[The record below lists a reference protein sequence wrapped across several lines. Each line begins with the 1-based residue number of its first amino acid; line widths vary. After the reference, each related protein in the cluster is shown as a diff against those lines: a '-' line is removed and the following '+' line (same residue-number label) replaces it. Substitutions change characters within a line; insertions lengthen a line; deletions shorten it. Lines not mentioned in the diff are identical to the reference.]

1 MLLLRNIFIDG
12 LLVLASLFFYYFFAI
27 NISVDLEISFILLTV
42 VYCRCLI
49 VALSL
54 GSTASLYFLFLGCF
68 FIFILGG
75 RYFGFSDINL
85 AYTVAGLN
93 LISDELI
100 SKSFTFY
107 SLVLSLINFSYVSS
121 FENGRTAKQLAPKLG
136 FDKLSFDIGRICFF
150 IFAPGTFIK
159 FYLEFK
165 FIGEFGYYAYYSEGV
180 NAPFWVDV
188 SRYLFVISF
197 AILISANAQ
206 WQRVRIYFSLF
217 LIFAVAFLLL
227 GVRSSFVLYTSVL
240 YFVYYNCYPNRPPK
254 ISTLFFVFILMIS
267 LLLFVQFYRQ
277 GWHFELSDNN
287 LLSYFFIS
295 QSNSFYMLPFTMEN
309 LDKFTSNFSVFS
321 PISPEAAIYRSQNL
335 ERLNELGLLGDVISY
350 NVLGDKLFSQGKG
363 LGGNFVAE
371 LYQSGIIV
379 TLIMCVFIGRVIAV
393 FQRDILYNR
402 YFLLISLIVISNAA
416 YMPRSSLFR
425 NFSLLAIL
433 TIVFI
438 VLSIFKYAIK
448 KSNKKLK

>member
-1 MLLLRNIFIDG
+1 M
-12 LLVLASLFFYYFFAI
+12 
-27 NISVDLEISFILLTV
+27 
-42 VYCRCLI
+42 
-49 VALSL
+49 
-54 GSTASLYFLFLGCF
+54 
-68 FIFILGG
+68 
-75 RYFGFSDINL
+75 
-85 AYTVAGLN
+85 
-93 LISDELI
+93 
-100 SKSFTFY
+100 
-107 SLVLSLINFSYVSS
+107 
-121 FENGRTAKQLAPKLG
+121 
-136 FDKLSFDIGRICFF
+136 
-150 IFAPGTFIK
+150 FAPGTFIK

-165 FIGEFGYYAYYSEGV
+165 FISEFGYYAYYSEGV

-197 AILISANAQ
+197 AILVSANAQ

-217 LIFAVAFLLL
+217 LIFAIAFLLL

-309 LDKFTSNFSVFS
+309 LDKFTSDFSVFS
-321 PISPEAAIYRSQNL
+321 PISPEAAIYRSQNV

-350 NVLGDKLFSQGKG
+350 HVLGDKLFSQGKG

-402 YFLLISLIVISNAA
+402 YF
-416 YMPRSSLFR
+416 
-425 NFSLLAIL
+425 
-433 TIVFI
+433 FI
-438 VLSIFKYAIK
+438 G
-448 KSNKKLK
+448 